1 MAIGG
6 LALDVSGAGN
16 IDAKITTAVVMS
28 CIVAASC
35 GLIFGYDIGIS
46 GYKFKHRK
54 GSFHKPRF

>member
-16 IDAKITTAVVMS
+16 IDAKITAAVVMS

-46 GYKFKHRK
+46 GYNSNTQKDHFIK
-54 GSFHKPRF
+54 

>member
-6 LALDVSGAGN
+6 LALDVSD

-46 GYKFKHRK
+46 GYISVTQK
-54 GSFHKPRF
+54 